1 MTRCAI
7 ADNVPKQNRRPPP
20 PQIAFELARRYA
32 FHLSLM
38 SLGFVGQRCL
48 SEREPELGLG
58 LVVELDRTRIT
69 VEFPATREKR
79 IYARGTPVLKRVQF
93 AAGEAI
99 ATRTGEKFTVE
110 SVEEDKGILTYV
122 GPAGKRVREDA
133 ISDLTSVSSPAER
146 LLAGQADPSEV
157 FELRL
162 RSLQARSRFRQSEVR
177 GFLGGR
183 IDLIPHQFYILN
195 EVSSRQ
201 IPRVLLADEVG
212 LGKTIEACLILQRLL
227 ATGRAKRALVLVPES
242 LTHQWFVELLRRFN
256 LWFTIFDEPRCLAV
270 EASEP
275 GKNPFLS
282 SQLGLASIAYLAGPD
297 AASRRTQ
304 VIEAGWDLVI
314 VDEAHHL
321 GWTPEAA
328 SPDYQFVEQLARKA
342 SGLLLLTA
350 TPTQLGLAGHFA
362 RLRLLDPHR
371 YDDYET
377 FLDETADFGKIAE
390 IAEKIVENQGLSS
403 KDQTSLRQIFDRDPE
418 TLATHLAALDAGQPG
433 AREALLRTLLD
444 QHGTGRVVFRN
455 TRAAMTGFP
464 KRQYCPVAL
473 PDASLALLAR
483 VSRELQAEEAFADA
497 TAHTASRAQG
507 AAALIDNAP
516 ISIDFSAEAE
526 AAIATA
532 SSDDSDPDD
541 PSDPDEAASASG
553 WSEEPSNDPPDEAD
567 DALDEA
573 PAKPVR
579 KPKSSKKTKL
589 KSAPLTAFPGTKS
602 TTASDPSTLDPQLS
616 TQTTL
621 RYSYKDDPRLLWL
634 VEFLKKT
641 APAKVLLICRSERKV
656 LALETAIKEKH
667 NLNIGLFHE
676 GLPLIQRDRQAAWFA
691 EPAGAQLLLCSEI
704 GSEGRNFQFAHHL
717 VLFDL
722 PLNPSLV
729 EQRIGRLDR
738 IGQTETIRIHVPVLA
753 GGADEAVAEWY
764 HRGLDAFEAPLHG
777 GNDYADAF
785 RLRLLELATA
795 YGEGKLKKTARKQL
809 DAFIAETEAFR
820 DALNHKMKKG
830 RDRLLELNS
839 FNPAVAQAVIDRV
852 RAADADPLLKKI
864 LTDIFEHFG
873 VRVSEHEDGDVNLD
887 AAHAY
892 VEGFPSIPR
901 DGMLA
906 TYDRRRAIARED
918 IRFLSADHPLVQDSI
933 DLLVDSPAG
942 STSFCMLEA
951 DKPNLLLEAVFVLET
966 VADAKWHVD
975 QFLAPTPVR
984 VLVDIHGQDLT
995 EDPNYSRLTD
1005 DVEDAPLPRFL
1016 ERPGFN
1022 GTLLKNLVE
1031 AATERATART
1041 LTLKKSARER
1051 AAAVLTADLQR
1062 LVDLGKLNDN
1072 VRPEEID
1079 LAKKQ
1084 VLQVRT
1090 AIETARLRLDSLR
1103 LIVEGVEII

>member
-1 MTRCAI
+1 
-7 ADNVPKQNRRPPP
+7 
-20 PQIAFELARRYA
+20 
-32 FHLSLM
+32 M

-58 LVVELDRTRIT
+58 LVAELDRNRIT

-93 AAGEAI
+93 AAGETV
-99 ATRTGEKFTVE
+99 ATRAGEKFTVE
-110 SVEEDKGILTYV
+110 SVEEEKGLLVYV
-122 GPAGKRVREDA
+122 GPAGQRVREDV
-133 ISDLTSVSSPAER
+133 ISDLTSVSSPSER
-146 LLAGQADPSEV
+146 LMAGQADPSEV
-157 FELRL
+157 FDLRL
-162 RSLQARSRFRQSEVR
+162 RALQARARFRQSDVR

-195 EVSSRQ
+195 EVSNRQ

-227 ATGRAKRALVLVPES
+227 ATGRAKRALILVPES
-242 LTHQWFVELLRRFN
+242 LVHQWFVELLRRFN

-282 SQLGLASIAYLAGPD
+282 TQLGLASIAYLAGPD
-297 AASRRTQ
+297 AAARRTQ
-304 VIEAGWDLVI
+304 VVEAGWDLVI

-328 SPDYQFVEQLARKA
+328 SPDYQFVDQLARKA
-342 SGLLLLTA
+342 PGLLLLTA

-377 FLDETADFGKIAE
+377 FLDETADFGTVAE
-390 IAEKIVENQGLSS
+390 IAEKIVDNKVLASA
-403 KDQTSLRQIFDRDPE
+403 DQKTLRKIFDRDPE
-418 TLATHLAALDAGQPG
+418 TLATHLAALDAGKPG
-433 AREALLRTLLD
+433 ARDALLRTLLD

-464 KRQYCPVAL
+464 KRRYCPVAL
-473 PDASLALLAR
+473 SDASPALLAR
-483 VSRELQAEEAFADA
+483 VARELQAEETAADA
-497 TAHTASRAQG
+497 TAHTASRTQG
-507 AAALIDNAP
+507 AAAPIDNAP

-526 AAIATA
+526 AALATP
-532 SSDDSDPDD
+532 SPEDPDSGESDDDVAASEREWPED
-541 PSDPDEAASASG
+541 PSNELSDG
-553 WSEEPSNDPPDEAD
+553 D
-567 DALDEA
+567 DLDEA
-573 PAKPVR
+573 PSKPAR
-579 KPKSSKKTKL
+579 KPKSAKKTKA
-589 KSAPLTAFPGTKS
+589 KSAPSTDAVSAPLTAFPGAKS
-602 TTASDPSTLDPQLS
+602 KSKKSAKSAPIAGNTSDPAPSADAPASDPSAITS
-616 TQTTL
+616 L

-634 VEFLKKT
+634 VEFLQKI

-656 LALETAIKEKH
+656 LALEAAIKEKL

-676 GLPLIQRDRQAAWFA
+676 GLPLVQRDRQAAWFA
-691 EPAGAQLLLCSEI
+691 EPTGAQILLCSEI

-717 VLFDL
+717 VLWDL

-738 IGQTETIRIHVPVLA
+738 IGQTDTIKIHVPYLA
-753 GGADEAVAEWY
+753 GGADSAVAEWY
-764 HRGLDAFEAPLHG
+764 HFGLNAFEAPLHG
-777 GNDYADAF
+777 GNDYAEAF
-785 RLRLLELATA
+785 RPRLLAFI
-795 YGEGKLKKTARKQL
+795 GKWHGLPARGSENPRAQL
-809 DAFIAETEAFR
+809 DAFITETEKFR
-820 DALNHKMKKG
+820 ADLQLKLQKG

-839 FNPAVAQAVIDRV
+839 FNREVAKQVIDRV
-852 RAADADPLLKKI
+852 RAADADPTARKI
-864 LTDIFEHFG
+864 LTDVLDHFG
-873 VRVSEHEDGDVNLD
+873 VHVKELEEGDIHLD

-906 TYDRRRAIARED
+906 TYNRKRAIARED
-918 IRFLSADHPLVQDSI
+918 IRFISADHPLVQDSI

-942 STSFCMLEA
+942 TTAFCVLEA

-966 VADAKWHVD
+966 VADARWHVD
-975 QFLAPTPVR
+975 QFLAPTPIR
-984 VLVDIHGQDLT
+984 VLVDIHGKDLT
-995 EDPNYSRLTD
+995 DDALYSRLNA

-1031 AATERATART
+1031 GASERAKAHT
-1041 LTLKKSARER
+1041 LALKKTARER

-1062 LVDLGKLNDN
+1062 LVELSKLNDN

-1090 AIETARLRLDSLR
+1090 AIENARLRLDSLR
-1103 LIVEGVEII
+1103 LIVEGVEIN

>member
-1 MTRCAI
+1 
-7 ADNVPKQNRRPPP
+7 
-20 PQIAFELARRYA
+20 
-32 FHLSLM
+32 M
-38 SLGFVGQRCL
+38 SLGFVGQRCV

-58 LVVELDRTRIT
+58 QVAELDRTRIT

-93 AAGEAI
+93 AAGETVAP
-99 ATRTGEKFTVE
+99 RTGAKFTVA
-110 SVEEDKGILTYV
+110 SVEETAGLLTYV
-122 GPAGKRVREDA
+122 GAEGQRVREDA
-133 ISDLTSVSSPAER
+133 ISDITSVASPAER
-146 LLAGQADPSEV
+146 LMAAQADPSEV
-157 FELRL
+157 FDLRL
-162 RSLQARSRFRQSEVR
+162 RSLQARARIRQSEVR

-195 EVSSRQ
+195 EVSNRQ

-227 ATGRAKRALVLVPES
+227 ATGRAKRALILVPES

-342 SGLLLLTA
+342 PGLLLLTA

-390 IAEKIVENQGLSS
+390 IAEKIVDNKVLSS
-403 KDQTSLRQIFDRDPE
+403 KDQAALRQIFDRDPE
-418 TLATHLAALDAGQPG
+418 TLATHLAALDAGKPG

-473 PDASLALLAR
+473 DDASPALLAR
-483 VSRELQAEEAFADA
+483 VARELQAEEAAADA
-497 TAHTASRAQG
+497 NAHNASRIQG
-507 AAALIDNAP
+507 AAAPIDNAP

-526 AAIATA
+526 AALAAESSEDDDSSDRAESDNIASPA
-532 SSDDSDPDD
+532 EESSDDSD
-541 PSDPDEAASASG
+541 
-553 WSEEPSNDPPDEAD
+553 
-567 DALDEA
+567 DALDDA
-573 PAKPVR
+573 PAKPAR
-579 KPKSSKKTKL
+579 KTKAAKKTKA
-589 KSAPLTAFPGTKS
+589 KSAALTAFPGAKS
-602 TTASDPSTLDPQLS
+602 KSAKPAASDSSLSALDSELPPSPAAPI
-616 TQTTL
+616 
-621 RYSYKDDPRLLWL
+621 RYTYKDDPRLDWL
-634 VEFLKKT
+634 VSFLKKT

-656 LALETAIKEKH
+656 LALEAAIKEKH

-676 GLPLIQRDRQAAWFA
+676 GLPLVQRDRQAAWFA
-691 EPAGAQLLLCSEI
+691 EKDGAQLLLCSEI

-738 IGQTETIRIHVPVLA
+738 IGQTDTIKIHVPYLA
-753 GGADEAVAEWY
+753 GGADAAVAEWY
-764 HRGLDAFEAPLHG
+764 HFGLNAFEAPLHG
-777 GNDYADAF
+777 GNDFATAF
-785 RLRLLELATA
+785 RTRLLELATS
-795 YGEGKLKKTARKQL
+795 YGEGKLKKNARAQL
-809 DAFIAETEAFR
+809 DAFIAETEKFR
-820 DALNHKMKKG
+820 DELQLKMKQG

-839 FNPAVAQAVIDRV
+839 FNPAVARQVIDRV
-852 RAADADPLLKKI
+852 RAADADPSLKKI
-864 LTDIFEHFG
+864 LTDLFDHFG
-873 VRVSEHEDGDVNLD
+873 VRISEHEDGDVNLD
-887 AAHAY
+887 ANHAY

-906 TYDRRRAIARED
+906 TYDRKRAIARED
-918 IRFLSADHPLVQDSI
+918 IRFISADHPLVQDSI

-942 STSFCMLEA
+942 TTSFCVLEA
-951 DKPNLLLEAVFVLET
+951 DKPNLLLEAVFVLEA

-984 VLVDIHGQDLT
+984 VLVDIHGNDLT
-995 EDPNYSRLTD
+995 ENALYSRLSA

-1031 AATERATART
+1031 AANERAKTHT
-1041 LTLKKSARER
+1041 LTLKKVARER

-1062 LVDLGKLNDN
+1062 LVDLSKLNDN
-1072 VRPEEID
+1072 VRPEEIEQ
-1079 LAKKQ
+1079 AKKQ
-1084 VLQVRT
+1084 VLHVRT
-1090 AIETARLRLDSLR
+1090 AIENARLRLDSLR
-1103 LIVEGVEII
+1103 LIVEGVEIE

>member
-1 MTRCAI
+1 
-7 ADNVPKQNRRPPP
+7 
-20 PQIAFELARRYA
+20 
-32 FHLSLM
+32 M
-38 SLGFVGQRCL
+38 SLGFVGQRCV

-58 LVVELDRTRIT
+58 QVAELDRTRIT

-93 AAGEAI
+93 AAGETVAP
-99 ATRTGEKFTVE
+99 RVGSKFTVS
-110 SVEEDKGILTYV
+110 SVEETAGLLTYV
-122 GPAGKRVREDA
+122 GPEGQRVREDA
-133 ISDLTSVSSPAER
+133 ISDITSVASPAER
-146 LLAGQADPSEV
+146 LMAGQADASEV
-157 FELRL
+157 FDLRL
-162 RSLQARSRFRQSEVR
+162 RALQAANRFRQSEVR

-183 IDLIPHQFYILN
+183 IDLIPHQFYILH
-195 EVSSRQ
+195 EVSNRQ

-227 ATGRAKRALVLVPES
+227 ATGRVKRALVLVPES
-242 LTHQWFVELLRRFN
+242 LVHQWFAELLRRFN
-256 LWFTIFDEPRCLAV
+256 FWFTIFDEPRCLAV

-297 AASRRTQ
+297 AATRRTQ
-304 VIEAGWDLVI
+304 VIEAGWDLVV

-328 SPDYQFVEQLARKA
+328 SPDYQFVEQLARKTP
-342 SGLLLLTA
+342 GLLLLTA

-377 FLDETADFGKIAE
+377 FVDETADFGKIAE
-390 IAEKIVENQGLSS
+390 IAEKIVENKTLSS
-403 KDQTSLRQIFDRDPE
+403 KDQAALRQIFDRDPE
-418 TLATHLAALDAGQPG
+418 TLATHLAALDAGKPG

-464 KRQYCPVAL
+464 KRQYCPIAL
-473 PDASLALLAR
+473 PDASPALLAR
-483 VSRELQAEEAFADA
+483 VSRELQAEEAAADA
-497 TAHTASRAQG
+497 NAHNASRIQG
-507 AAALIDNAP
+507 AAAPIDNAP

-526 AAIATA
+526 AALA
-532 SSDDSDPDD
+532 
-541 PSDPDEAASASG
+541 AASPEDADDLDVAASVSE
-553 WSEEPSNDPPDEAD
+553 WSEERSEDLSDISDDEP
-567 DALDEA
+567 
-573 PAKPVR
+573 PAKPAR
-579 KPKSSKKTKL
+579 KTKAAKKPKA
-589 KSAPLTAFPGTKS
+589 KSAPLTAFPGAKS
-602 TTASDPSTLDPQLS
+602 KSKPVAASASEPSEPS
-616 TQTTL
+616 AASTL
-621 RYSYKDDPRLLWL
+621 RYSYKDDPRLDWL
-634 VEFLKKT
+634 VSFLKKI

-656 LALETAIKEKH
+656 LALEAAIKEKL

-676 GLPLIQRDRQAAWFA
+676 GLPLVQRDRQAAWFA
-691 EPAGAQLLLCSEI
+691 EKDGAQLLLCSEI

-738 IGQTETIRIHVPVLA
+738 IGQTDTIKIHVPYLA
-753 GGADEAVAEWY
+753 GGADAAVAEWY
-764 HRGLDAFEAPLHG
+764 HFGLNAFEAPLHG
-777 GNDYADAF
+777 GNDYATAF
-785 RLRLLELATA
+785 RTRLLELATS
-795 YGEGKLKKTARKQL
+795 YGEGRLKKDARKAL
-809 DAFIAETEAFR
+809 DAFITETEKFR
-820 DALNHKMKKG
+820 DELQLKMKQG

-839 FNPAVAQAVIDRV
+839 FNRDVAKQVIDRV
-852 RAADADPLLKKI
+852 RAADADPFLKKI
-864 LTDIFEHFG
+864 LTDLLEHFG
-873 VRVSEHEDGDVNLD
+873 VHISEHEDGDVNLD
-887 AAHAY
+887 ASRAY

-906 TYDRRRAIARED
+906 TYDRKRAIARED
-918 IRFLSADHPLVQDSI
+918 IRFISADHPLVQDSI

-942 STSFCMLEA
+942 TTSFCVLEA
-951 DKPNLLLEAVFVLET
+951 DKPNLILEAVFVLET

-984 VLVDIHGQDLT
+984 VLVDIHGNDLT
-995 EDPNYSRLTD
+995 ENALYARLSA

-1016 ERPGFN
+1016 EKPGFN

-1031 AATERATART
+1031 AANDRAKAHT
-1041 LTLKKSARER
+1041 LTLKKTARER

-1062 LVDLGKLNDN
+1062 LVDLSKLNDN

-1090 AIETARLRLDSLR
+1090 AIENARLRLDSLR
-1103 LIVEGVEII
+1103 LIVEGVEID

>member
-1 MTRCAI
+1 
-7 ADNVPKQNRRPPP
+7 
-20 PQIAFELARRYA
+20 
-32 FHLSLM
+32 M

-58 LVVELDRTRIT
+58 LVAELDRNRIT
-69 VEFPATREKR
+69 IEFPATREKR

-93 AAGEAI
+93 AVGEAV
-99 ATRTGEKFTVE
+99 ATRAGEKFTVE
-110 SVEEDKGILTYV
+110 AVEEENGLLVYV
-122 GPAGKRVREDA
+122 GPAGKRVREDV
-133 ISDLTSVSSPAER
+133 ISDLTSVSSPSER
-146 LLAGQADPSEV
+146 LMAGQADPSEV
-157 FELRL
+157 FDLRL
-162 RSLQARSRFRQSEVR
+162 RALQARTRFRQSDVR

-195 EVSSRQ
+195 EVSNRQ

-227 ATGRAKRALVLVPES
+227 ATGRAKRALILVPES
-242 LTHQWFVELLRRFN
+242 LVHQWFVELLRRFN

-270 EASEP
+270 EDSEP

-297 AASRRTQ
+297 AAARRTQ
-304 VIEAGWDLVI
+304 VVDAGWDLVI

-321 GWTPEAA
+321 GWTPETA

-342 SGLLLLTA
+342 PGLLLLTA

-377 FLDETADFGKIAE
+377 FLDETADFGTIAE
-390 IAEKIVENQGLSS
+390 IAEKIVDNKVLSS
-403 KDQTSLRQIFDRDPE
+403 ADQKTLRKIFDRDPE
-418 TLATHLAALDAGQPG
+418 TLATHLAALDAGKPD

-473 PDASLALLAR
+473 PDATPALLAR
-483 VSRELQAEEAFADA
+483 VARELQTEEAAADA
-497 TAHTASRAQG
+497 TAHTASRTQG
-507 AAALIDNAP
+507 VAAPIDNAP

-526 AAIATA
+526 AALA
-532 SSDDSDPDD
+532 SASPDDSDSDESDVAASEWSDD
-541 PSDPDEAASASG
+541 PSSASPDETDDNPLDD
-553 WSEEPSNDPPDEAD
+553 EP
-567 DALDEA
+567 
-573 PAKPVR
+573 PAKPTR
-579 KPKSSKKTKL
+579 KPKSAKKTKA
-589 KSAPLTAFPGTKS
+589 KSAPLTALPSAQSKS
-602 TTASDPSTLDPQLS
+602 KSVKPALVAGSASDTSDSPATPA
-616 TQTTL
+616 L
-621 RYSYKDDPRLLWL
+621 RYAYKDDPRLLWL
-634 VEFLKKT
+634 VEFLQKT

-656 LALETAIKEKH
+656 LALEAAIKEKL

-676 GLPLIQRDRQAAWFA
+676 GLPLVQRDRQAAWFA

-717 VLFDL
+717 VLWDL

-738 IGQTETIRIHVPVLA
+738 IGQTNTIKIHVPYLA
-753 GGADEAVAEWY
+753 GGADSAVAEWY
-764 HRGLDAFEAPLHG
+764 HFGLNAFEAPLHG
-777 GNDYADAF
+777 GNDYAEAF
-785 RLRLLELATA
+785 RPRLLELIKKW
-795 YGEGKLKKTARKQL
+795 EGLPARGSESPRAQL
-809 DAFIAETEAFR
+809 DAFISETETFR
-820 DALNHKMKKG
+820 ADLQLKLQKG

-839 FNPAVAQAVIDRV
+839 FNPEVAADVIARV
-852 RAADADPLLKKI
+852 RAADADPTVRKI
-864 LTDIFEHFG
+864 LTDVLDHFG
-873 VRVSEHEDGDVNLD
+873 VHVKELEEGDLHLD

-906 TYDRRRAIARED
+906 TYDRKRAIARED
-918 IRFLSADHPLVQDSI
+918 IRFISADHPLVQDSI

-942 STSFCMLEA
+942 TTSFCVLEA

-975 QFLAPTPVR
+975 QFLAPTPIR
-984 VLVDIHGQDLT
+984 VLVDIHGKDLT
-995 EDPNYSRLTD
+995 DDVLYSRLNA

-1031 AATERATART
+1031 GASERAKAHT
-1041 LTLKKSARER
+1041 LALKKTARER

-1062 LVDLGKLNDN
+1062 LVELGKLNDN

-1090 AIETARLRLDSLR
+1090 AIENARLRLDSLR
-1103 LIVEGVEII
+1103 LIVEGVSLD